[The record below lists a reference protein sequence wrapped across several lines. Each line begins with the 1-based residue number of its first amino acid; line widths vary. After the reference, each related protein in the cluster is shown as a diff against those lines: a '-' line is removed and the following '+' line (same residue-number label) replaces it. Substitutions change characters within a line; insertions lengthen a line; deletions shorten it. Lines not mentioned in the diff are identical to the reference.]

1 MISLCGPFIPAV
13 PGQFR
18 IRYGIL
24 YYYVNMNYL
33 KTTLEDHE
41 LVAFVLGNLV
51 YSDFISTTI
60 MKTYNVYKKCALK
73 TFMMRNDLYKV
84 INASLI
90 NISIVYFINNL
101 KFIVKL
107 FSQYL
112 T

>member
-1 MISLCGPFIPAV
+1 
-13 PGQFR
+13 
-18 IRYGIL
+18 
-24 YYYVNMNYL
+24 MNYL

-51 YSDFISTTI
+51 YTDFINTTI
-60 MKTYNVYKKCALK
+60 MKTYNAYKKCALK

-90 NISIVYFINNL
+90 NISIVYFIDNL
-101 KFIVKL
+101 KFIVEL

-112 T
+112 TKNTHVATIFTLLHIYIYARIFRNF